1 MRVFFQRNPYCFM
14 MAQKIKEL
22 KEESAHK
29 IGKKFIE
36 MGDWFGKTY
45 KREKS
50 KCCLLLIY
58 IEQYYPI

>member
-45 KREKS
+45 KGEKS
-50 KCCLLLIY
+50 KCCLLLI
-58 IEQYYPI
+58 